1 MKRNSPSHVSRH
13 SLPVLLVDDEQQ
25 ILLGYRAML
34 LTQGIENILAVDDS
48 RNVLPLLSGQDM
60 SAVVLDLNMPHIP
73 GLVLL
78 EKIRSE
84 FPHLAVIIVTAAND
98 VEKAV
103 ECMKIGATD
112 YLVKPVEDNRFISS
126 VKKALELNSMGEE
139 ITSLREHISSLRH
152 HLLTDKLEYEQA
164 FSSILTQSKK
174 MRAVFHY
181 IETISRSRE
190 PVLVTGETGAGKE
203 LVSKAIHDIS
213 EMSGAFVAVN
223 AAGLD
228 DTIFSDTLFGHKKGA
243 YTGADKDRDGLIVR
257 ASGGTLFLDE
267 FADLNIM
274 SQIKLLRL
282 IEDGTYYPLGSDLP
296 EKSDARIIAATNRDI
311 NKLVSEGKFREDL
324 YYRLSVIQVQ
334 IPPLRERFEDLYVLA
349 DHFLEMSARS
359 LKKKKPT
366 PPNELISLLSS
377 YHYPGN
383 IRELKAIIFD
393 AVAKHSSGVLS
404 LGCVKEYFI
413 RQGKYMQPVIS
424 IPNSGKTAMPDIS
437 GRFPTLKEAEDFIV
451 TEALKRSNGN
461 QGIAA
466 SLLGITRQAL
476 NSRLKTLRSRP

>member
-1 MKRNSPSHVSRH
+1 MKRNNPSPITRH
-13 SLPVLLVDDEQQ
+13 SSPVLLVDDEQQ

-34 LTQGIENILAVDDS
+34 LTEGIENILAVDDS
-48 RNVLPLLSGQDM
+48 RKVLPLLAKEDVA
-60 SAVVLDLNMPHIP
+60 AVVLDLNMPHIP
-73 GLVLL
+73 GSALL
-78 EKIRSE
+78 KEIKSE
-84 FPHLAVIIVTAAND
+84 FPHIAVIIVTAAND
-98 VEKAV
+98 VESAV
-103 ECMKIGATD
+103 ECMKKGALD

-126 VKKALELNSMGEE
+126 VKKALELNSLREE
-139 ITSLREHISSLRH
+139 ITSLREHILSLRQ

-174 MRAVFHY
+174 MKAVFHY
-181 IETISRSRE
+181 IETISKSRE
-190 PVLVTGETGAGKE
+190 PVLVTGETGVGKE
-203 LVSKAIHDIS
+203 LVSRAIHEIS
-213 EMSGAFVAVN
+213 GMKGVFVAVN

-243 YTGADKDRDGLIVR
+243 YTGADKDRDGLIVK

-267 FADLNIM
+267 FADLNIK

-324 YYRLSVIQVQ
+324 YYRLNTVQVHV
-334 IPPLRERFEDLYVLA
+334 PPLRERLEDLPILA
-349 DHFLEMSARS
+349 DYFLELSAQS

-366 PPNELISLLSS
+366 PPNELIPLLSS

-383 IRELKAIIFD
+383 IRELKAVIFD
-393 AVAKHSSGVLS
+393 AVAKHGSGVLS
-404 LGCVKEYFI
+404 LGCIKEYFSK
-413 RQGKYMQPVIS
+413 QGKYSQPAIS
-424 IPNSGKTAMPDIS
+424 IPDSGSTLMPDIS
-437 GRFPTLKEAEDFIV
+437 GRFPTLREIEEFMIS
-451 TEALKRSNGN
+451 EALKRSNGN

-476 NSRLKTLRSRP
+476 NSRLKNTKKRI